1 MINKENEELE
11 RKIEYDSLNEPL
23 TISREIM
30 DKILKEEE
38 CIYILAVYLFLY
50 YTAKW
55 QKTSNVKATN
65 SYIMKGLG
73 IGKDRFI
80 KTKKTMI
87 DLGLISVINRRDE
100 TGSFSGWYVHVNTT
114 NIRRLARGPETHL
127 VGKPPSGFGDL
138 PPLEENDPEVLKP
151 TQWVSPPSGF
161 QDHKCLTT
169 FNKNAKEQITK
180 IPSACAEDRVSDSTP
195 LVEDVAP
202 PDLQEPDLQEL
213 NLKET
218 EMKESNLKEKR
229 LPKYQWVVDYWN
241 SYTNSKNLGI
251 QDMSAIKN
259 KLALNRLL
267 PECRKITPDL
277 QNVISK
283 IRLKYSEEDVKM
295 GIQKYIIDIL
305 SRSITSEYC
314 DHRFSCFE
322 FFKQGNGFPRFINK

>member
-1 MINKENEELE
+1 MIKDEELSN
-11 RKIEYDSLNEPL
+11 KIEYDSLNEPL

-38 CIYILAVYLFLY
+38 CIYILATYCFLY

-55 QKTSNVKATN
+55 QKTSSVRATN

-73 IGKDRFI
+73 IGKDRFL
-80 KTKKTMI
+80 KTKKRML
-87 DLGLISVINRRDE
+87 DLGLISVVDKRKND
-100 TGSFSGWYVHVNTT
+100 GSYSGWYVHVNTT
-114 NIRRLARGPETHL
+114 NIGKSSRGPETHL
-127 VGKPPSGFGDL
+127 VGCPEGGFGDQS
-138 PPLEENDPEVLKP
+138 PIENHPEVLKP
-151 TQWVSPPSGF
+151 TEWVQPPSGF
-161 QDHKCLTT
+161 ENPKCLKTN
-169 FNKNAKEQITK
+169 NKMLGEKINE
-180 IPSACAEDRVSDSTP
+180 IPSACAKDGDLPMGKEF
-195 LVEDVAP
+195 P
-202 PDLQEPDLQEL
+202 PENFPPEEPE
-213 NLKET
+213 KET
-218 EMKESNLKEKR
+218 KEKR
-229 LPKYQWVVDYWN
+229 PPKYQWVIDYWN

-283 IRLKYSEEDVKM
+283 VRLKYSEEDIKM

-305 SRSITSEYC
+305 SRSMTSEYC

-322 FFKQGNGFPRFINK
+322 FFKQANGFSRFINK